1 MDTYG
6 NYRDPF
12 YECTALEALSRT
24 LHMTVV
30 EYLRHQL
37 ALKEEIIKRRVAVL
51 ICVKRINNERI
62 RRVEEEVKRRE
73 ENAGQGSSSSSSSS
87 SSSGGVVV
95 VNRGGRVGEE
105 FNGVLAESMITAIE
119 LWRDEIVMWL

>member
-1 MDTYG
+1 
-6 NYRDPF
+6 
-12 YECTALEALSRT
+12 
-24 LHMTVV
+24 MTVV
-30 EYLRHQL
+30 EYLRYQL
-37 ALKEEIIKRRVAVL
+37 ALKEERIKRRVAVL

-87 SSSGGVVV
+87 SGGVVV
-95 VNRGGRVGEE
+95 VNRNGRVGGE